1 MKKEIMSVGER
12 IKNRR
17 IELGISQTQLAKVAE
32 LTPAAISQ
40 FEAGSR
46 KPSFD
51 ALSKLATALKVSTD
65 YFHNSN
71 QDTIAP
77 EYIEMIHNIMGFSE
91 ENRKLMFEFY
101 EFVKQKDSKNH

>member
-1 MKKEIMSVGER
+1 MRKEIMSVGER

-51 ALSKLATALKVSTD
+51 AISNLASALNVSTD
-65 YFHNSN
+65 YLVGNHNN
-71 QDTIAP
+71 VGD
-77 EYIEMIHNIMGFSE
+77 EYAEMIRNIMGFSE
-91 ENRKLMFEFY
+91 ENKKLMFEFY